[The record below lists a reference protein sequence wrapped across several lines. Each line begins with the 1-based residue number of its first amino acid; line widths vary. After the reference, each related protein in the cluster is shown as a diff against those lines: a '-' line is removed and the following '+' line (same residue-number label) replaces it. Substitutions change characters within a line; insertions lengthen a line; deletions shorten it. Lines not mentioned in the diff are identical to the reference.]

1 MMEAKYDKI
10 GTDYNSTRTADPF
23 LTNKLIEHLSPR
35 KDDVYLDIGCGT
47 GNYTNELERNGL
59 RLIGI
64 DPSEKMLEKARLKN
78 SNVDWRIGTVEN
90 IELSDNSVDGVI
102 GSLTIHHW
110 TDLQKGFSELYRV
123 LKPDGRIVI
132 FTSTPKQME
141 GYWLNHYFPMML
153 KDSIVQMPSLE
164 TVEIAMTKSNIEIT
178 NIDKYFI
185 QPDLQDK
192 FLYCGKQ
199 NPEIY
204 FDENIRNGISSF
216 SSLANRTEVE
226 QGLRNIKSDIDS
238 GKINEIID
246 SFDNDLGD
254 YLYII
259 GKKPA
264 GNLGCPASDN

>member
-1 MMEAKYDKI
+1 MEVKYDKI
-10 GTDYNSTRTADPF
+10 GIDYNSTRKADPF
-23 LTNKLIEHLSPR
+23 LTKKLIEHLSPK
-35 KDDVYLDIGCGT
+35 KDGIYLDIGCGT
-47 GNYTNELERNGL
+47 GNYTNELEKNGL

-64 DPSEKMLEKARLKN
+64 DPSEKMLEKARLQN

-90 IELSDNSVDGVI
+90 IELSANAVDGVI

-110 TDLQKGFSELYRV
+110 TDLQKGFSELHRV

-141 GYWLNHYFPMML
+141 GYWLNHYFPIML

-164 TVEIAMTKSNIEIT
+164 SVESAMANSHIEIT
-178 NIDKYFI
+178 RIDKYFI

-199 NPEIY
+199 NPDLY
-204 FDENIRNGISSF
+204 FNEQIRNGISSF
-216 SSLANRTEVE
+216 SSLANRTEIE
-226 QGLRNIKSDIDS
+226 QGLTKLKFDIDS
-238 GKINEIID
+238 RKINEIIK
-246 SFDNDLGD
+246 SYDNDFGD

-259 GKKPA
+259 GKKV
-264 GNLGCPASDN
+264 SR